1 MNSAPLFL
9 SVFLACAVE
18 AVEATTIVLAAGT
31 ARDWR
36 SALQGTGVAFVA
48 LVVIVATLGPA
59 ISLIP
64 ITYLQLLVG
73 FLSLWFGISWL
84 RKAVLRASGR
94 KAMHDEDAIYRAQLE
109 AARSAM
115 AGQRFAIHDW
125 YAFTVCLKGVFLEG
139 VEIAFLA
146 VTIGSVQKQVGLASI
161 AALSAVV
168 IVAAFGIVLRH
179 PMSRVP
185 ENKMKYI
192 VGCMITSFGI
202 FWFGEGLGI
211 HWPEEDASLLVII
224 PAVFVLSWVAVVA
237 LKSRETVK

>member
-1 MNSAPLFL
+1 MSSWPLFL

-36 SALQGTGVAFVA
+36 SALQGMWVA
-48 LVVIVATLGPA
+48 LLSLVLIILIAGPA
-59 ISLIP
+59 ISLVP
-64 ITYLQLLVG
+64 IEILRLVVG
-73 FLSLWFGISWL
+73 FLSLVFGLSWL

-94 KAMHDEDAIYRAQLE
+94 KAMHDEAAIYQAQIAE
-109 AARSAM
+109 ARKAK

-125 YAFTVCLKGVFLEG
+125 YAFTVSFKGVFLEG

-146 VTIGSVQKQVGLASI
+146 VTIGSIQKQITLASL
-161 AALSAVV
+161 ASLSAVV
-168 IVAAFGIVLRH
+168 IVAAFGVVLRH

-185 ENKMKYI
+185 ENKMKYF

-202 FWFGEGLGI
+202 FWFGEGLGYE
-211 HWPEEDASLLVII
+211 WPKEDASLLVITPLVFI
-224 PAVFVLSWVAVVA
+224 SSWLAVLV
-237 LKSRETVK
+237 LKSRKVRQ